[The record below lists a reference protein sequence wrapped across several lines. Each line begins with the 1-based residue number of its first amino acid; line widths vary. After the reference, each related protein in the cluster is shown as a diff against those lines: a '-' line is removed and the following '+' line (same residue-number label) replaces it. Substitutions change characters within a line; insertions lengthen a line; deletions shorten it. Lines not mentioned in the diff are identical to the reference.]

1 MVAVIVVVSSPQL
14 ASVCCDKILVKT
26 DLPRRKGLF
35 QLGHSLSRGRNLE
48 VGTEARQQKNAASGL
63 AQLTFPTQPRL
74 GPPLLA
80 QAGPS
85 SINSNQ
91 EGSS

>member
-35 QLGHSLSRGRNLE
+35 QLAGTWKWEQKQDSRRTLLPGLLSLPFLHSPGW
-48 VGTEARQQKNAASGL
+48 A
-63 AQLTFPTQPRL
+63 
-74 GPPLLA
+74 LLY
-80 QAGPS
+80 
-85 SINSNQ
+85 
-91 EGSS
+91 